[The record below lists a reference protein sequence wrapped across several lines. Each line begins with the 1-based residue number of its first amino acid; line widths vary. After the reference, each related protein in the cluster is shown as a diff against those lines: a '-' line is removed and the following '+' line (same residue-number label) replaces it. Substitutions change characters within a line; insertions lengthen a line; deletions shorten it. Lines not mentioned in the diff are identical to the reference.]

1 MRKTASEVASNINA
15 DAAMRAGYQ
24 AKQIDIRREVEGE
37 EAVDDLR
44 RALDVSSIFALGST
58 LNGTGASVSLKKK
71 TNEAGNEENR
81 DKGLFADELRY
92 LLVQKIFYSS
102 VVVESDELSVCLKD
116 GPMVSIGNP
125 IHP

>member
-1 MRKTASEVASNINA
+1 M
-15 DAAMRAGYQ
+15 
-24 AKQIDIRREVEGE
+24 
-37 EAVDDLR
+37 
-44 RALDVSSIFALGST
+44 GST

-125 IHP
+125 IPVSYTHLTLPTILLV